1 MDDCIQIMDIVMT
14 ESLFQWQF
22 ENELSEFTQQKIN
35 SQ

>member
-1 MDDCIQIMDIVMT
+1 MDDYIQIMDIVMT

-22 ENELSEFTQQKIN
+22 EKELSEFAQQKIN

>member
-1 MDDCIQIMDIVMT
+1 MDDYIQIMDIIMT

-22 ENELSEFTQQKIN
+22 ENELSEFAQLKIN